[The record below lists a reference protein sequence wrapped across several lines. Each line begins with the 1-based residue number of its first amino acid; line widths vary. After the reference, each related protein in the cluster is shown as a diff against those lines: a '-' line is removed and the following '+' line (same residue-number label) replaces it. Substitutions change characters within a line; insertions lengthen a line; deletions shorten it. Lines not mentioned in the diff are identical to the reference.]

1 MNHDYLKYEKLRLD
15 VYNDKKKPLVS
26 LITVVKNNKEFIQE
40 TFDSIRNQTLKNFE
54 YIVIDGNST
63 DGTQEVIEKNKHI
76 INFYLREE
84 DKNLWDGFNKGM
96 ALARGE
102 YIGFVNSD
110 DKILPDAMK
119 IFENYTKKK
128 NFDFF
133 FGSVKKHWGIL
144 HGYKPWKI
152 YFSWGFYSS
161 HSTGFYIKQS
171 AFKKVGYYNL
181 KYKYSSDYDYFY
193 RMIIKWK
200 LKGTSSKKNEIFGIF
215 RRGGFSSKIKFIDH
229 FFEEIKIRL
238 DNKQNKILIL
248 IIFIYKFLKN
258 LNRL

>member
-133 FGSVKKHWGIL
+133 FWKCKKALGNITR
-144 HGYKPWKI
+144 I
-152 YFSWGFYSS
+152 
-161 HSTGFYIKQS
+161 
-171 AFKKVGYYNL
+171 
-181 KYKYSSDYDYFY
+181 
-193 RMIIKWK
+193 
-200 LKGTSSKKNEIFGIF
+200 
-215 RRGGFSSKIKFIDH
+215 
-229 FFEEIKIRL
+229 
-238 DNKQNKILIL
+238 
-248 IIFIYKFLKN
+248 
-258 LNRL
+258 

>member
-133 FGSVKKHWGIL
+133 LEV
-144 HGYKPWKI
+144 
-152 YFSWGFYSS
+152 
-161 HSTGFYIKQS
+161 
-171 AFKKVGYYNL
+171 
-181 KYKYSSDYDYFY
+181 
-193 RMIIKWK
+193 
-200 LKGTSSKKNEIFGIF
+200 
-215 RRGGFSSKIKFIDH
+215 
-229 FFEEIKIRL
+229 
-238 DNKQNKILIL
+238 
-248 IIFIYKFLKN
+248 
-258 LNRL
+258 

>member
-128 NFDFF
+128 
-133 FGSVKKHWGIL
+133 
-144 HGYKPWKI
+144 
-152 YFSWGFYSS
+152 
-161 HSTGFYIKQS
+161 
-171 AFKKVGYYNL
+171 
-181 KYKYSSDYDYFY
+181 
-193 RMIIKWK
+193 
-200 LKGTSSKKNEIFGIF
+200 
-215 RRGGFSSKIKFIDH
+215 
-229 FFEEIKIRL
+229 
-238 DNKQNKILIL
+238 ILI
-248 IIFIYKFLKN
+248 FFLEV
-258 LNRL
+258 